1 MVGVGFRPEQRRV
14 VAGVVIFGAAIVL
27 LLYTVDVI
35 SHDPLRKFAKSSTP
49 SQPLLP
55 TALPTLASKYGC
67 KHFYFDLGTNNA
79 GSIADFIN
87 KSAADDKG
95 QIVRGLNQ
103 YREAQNLALKDF
115 CVFGFEPNPRHSPSH
130 RQVEAA
136 FASVVS
142 HVQVFSESI
151 AGIKDGDSVLQIDKY
166 EGEYPSWGS
175 SVLSGFGPI
184 ANQGNTTSV
193 SVKSV
198 DFGRFVGEA
207 VGDQGAPGK
216 VIMRMDIEGSEYV
229 LLRKF
234 MGLVCKHVDHLEIE
248 WHAHQLTPPPDC
260 IQATL
265 HWMLSED
272 SCRPRWQRSG
282 GVQGCD
288 PWKISDAFSG

>member
-1 MVGVGFRPEQRRV
+1 MSSEQSRLNQRRR
-14 VAGVVIFGAAIVL
+14 VAFLAILVAAL
-27 LLYTVDVI
+27 LLWAYSVGWAVKNPFDRFEI
-35 SHDPLRKFAKSSTP
+35 QSPALQSTNHG
-49 SQPLLP
+49 
-55 TALPTLASKYGC
+55 TTSKYSC

-136 FASVVS
+136 FASVVN

-151 AGIKDGDSVLQIDKY
+151 AGIKDGDSVLQIDTY

-175 SVLSGFGPI
+175 SVLSGFGSFD
-184 ANQGNTTSV
+184 NKTSRV
-193 SVKSV
+193 HVKSV
-198 DFGRFVGEA
+198 DFGRFLREA
-207 VGDQGAPGK
+207 IGDQGAPGQ

-282 GVQGCD
+282 GVEGCD